1 MTSRTLYMFGLAVL
15 IGAFSLSAPVG
26 VQAQKTT
33 AAASAKADAP
43 KPLSPDFKGAV
54 GLGMI
59 GAELGF
65 IVPALAGARDAWA
78 FIVFPV
84 LGAAGGAAGGYFLL
98 EQGAGHPELAVGA
111 LVAGMALFVPAMVLT
126 ISATAYEPEEDEL
139 SSNAAFQRA
148 TAAAAAG
155 PGLVRWST
163 RGVLLAPP
171 MIAVVPSVDAK
182 EALRTGAS
190 REQAWR
196 VSVVSGLF

>member
-1 MTSRTLYMFGLAVL
+1 MLGLTAM
-15 IGAFSLSAPVG
+15 IGAVSLSAPGG
-26 VQAQKTT
+26 VHAQKATP
-33 AAASAKADAP
+33 A
-43 KPLSPDFKGAV
+43 PLSPDFKGAV

-65 IVPALAGARDAWA
+65 IVPALAGAHDAWA

-84 LGAAGGAAGGYFLL
+84 LGAAGGAVGGYYLL

-126 ISATAYEPEEDEL
+126 ISATAYEPDEDEL
-139 SSNAAFQRA
+139 SASAASMRA
-148 TAAAAAG
+148 AAAAAAG
-155 PGLVRWST
+155 PGLLRWST

-171 MIAVVPSVDAK
+171 MVAVGPSMDAK
-182 EALRTGAS
+182 QAFRTGAS

-196 VSVVSGLF
+196 VSLVSGLF